1 MDMTACLRL
10 TDGSFWI
17 KTEQSGRKKRI
28 WSPNSLVVGNL
39 MVIQFWPRAL
49 TTAAILCY
57 ADAHTHTRTHTRTH
71 THTGTFI
78 QCECES
84 QRHSQT
90 PGQKY
95 WVKSPPLSLS
105 CTNPSPGCVESAV
118 TAFLKSSNQTLKS
131 ISKIIYVKLPRG
143 IWNDQCI
150 RTLWE
155 GNKPKGC
162 QQRGTKSSC
171 DVEPLKNNISDNGE
185 IYITKYK

>member
-28 WSPNSLVVGNL
+28 WSPNSLVLGNL

-49 TTAAILCY
+49 TTVAILCH
-57 ADAHTHTRTHTRTH
+57 ADAHGGKVSLIASYWDLHNPFIYLYCTSHLPHTPPPPSLTHTH

-143 IWNDQCI
+143 IWND
-150 RTLWE
+150 
-155 GNKPKGC
+155 
-162 QQRGTKSSC
+162 
-171 DVEPLKNNISDNGE
+171 
-185 IYITKYK
+185 